1 MKRTP
6 LKRKTPMKRVSKR
19 RQVESKEYMRLR
31 EAFLKEHD
39 ICQLWLAEHGLRE
52 SDFGDRIR
60 SFSMGCPRSTEI
72 HHRCSGKN
80 RKATYLRTDTWMA
93 VSRNGHE
100 FIHRNPAIAYER
112 GWLLRTIPEE
122 PNNAIQESR
131 S

>member
-19 RQVESKEYMRLR
+19 RQAESKEYMRLR

-72 HHRCSGKN
+72 HHKN
-80 RKATYLRTDTWMA
+80 GRNGSNYLNTSTWMA
-93 VSRNGHE
+93 LARVSHE
-100 FIHRNPAIAYER
+100 KIHLNPAWAYAKGFLIR
-112 GWLLRTIPEE
+112 K
-122 PNNAIQESR
+122 
-131 S
+131 

>member
-19 RQVESKEYMRLR
+19 RQAESKEYMRLR

-60 SFSMGCPRSTEI
+60 SFSMGCPRSTEV
-72 HHRCSGKN
+72 HHKN
-80 RKATYLRTDTWMA
+80 GRNGLNYLDTSTWMA
-93 VSRNGHE
+93 LSHEAHMRIENNKSWARANGYLG
-100 FIHRNPAIAYER
+100 RK
-112 GWLLRTIPEE
+112 
-122 PNNAIQESR
+122 
-131 S
+131 